1 MKTVLTS
8 PNIKP
13 EAKAKVLSDFV
24 SFVSKNPEFEP
35 QLIEITVF
43 NR

>member
-24 SFVSKNPEFEP
+24 NFVSKVIPNTN
-35 QLIEITVF
+35 L
-43 NR
+43 NW